1 MADVRKKL
9 YKVLGSLLVALAC
22 VPTHALAVDTYPHTE
37 QFAANFMTYYVAQTG
52 YEIQGL
58 EKSATIATQADK
70 IYKFIDGFYAYY
82 TGEWEHI
89 GKYSSDAQYQMSWN
103 SSTFSINGN
112 SHLINIG
119 GVTVPIGR
127 YITAG
132 MITEDF
138 NNALRR
144 YAAKVNAGKQYDPKP
159 FEKENSLY
167 VINQNLT
174 SNNRLGHWLLG
185 YSNIQSSISNTF
197 DTTMPKNVQINGFRN
212 GSNPIGIGCAVV
224 SKTTDNKC
232 KLQISNALA
241 SYEKGKVI
249 IRVGEF
255 DEHQCFLSD
264 DSKFYGGAT
273 GSNVHVENWDG
284 TSPGQTVVKGNA
296 IFLYTNAI
304 VIFNIDAGTYTYDEI
319 ITLMKTYAGDNGPAL
334 AYIQNS
340 LVREYRGFWNYAGVG
355 VKIAQVVPEIE
366 PIHDPVLNV
375 GGNDSG
381 VGVMTPKPQEDTP
394 TYIENVENYYVTD
407 ESGDGSGIEYTV
419 QWPDL
424 SKALGTLL
432 EGLTGLVRAFFE
444 GLTNF
449 FIGDLDSIELEKL
462 KLPDLSN
469 LFPFCIPRDLSNI
482 LGMFQGDP
490 KAPEF
495 DWVFLNADGSE
506 ITQHFDLA
514 DFEPVAKVVRS
525 GEVVLFA
532 VGLAMVTRKLLG

>member
-1 MADVRKKL
+1 MGHVREKFIA
-9 YKVLGSLLVALAC
+9 VLGAVLVALAC
-22 VPTHALAVDTYPHTE
+22 VPTHALAVDTYPHTK

-82 TGEWEHI
+82 TGDWERI
-89 GKYSSDAQYQMSWN
+89 GKYSTDGQYQMSWN
-103 SSTFSINGN
+103 SSTYAINGN
-112 SHLINIG
+112 SHTITIG

-127 YITAG
+127 FITAG

-144 YAAKVNAGKQYDPKP
+144 YAAKVNAGKQFDPKP
-159 FEKENSLY
+159 FEKDKSLY

-174 SNNRLGHWLLG
+174 SNHKMGHSLQG
-185 YSNIQSSISNTF
+185 YSNLVSRITNTLDATKSSYHGQ
-197 DTTMPKNVQINGFRN
+197 DINGYN
-212 GSNPIGIGCAVV
+212 EDSNPICAGCSVILDESADK
-224 SKTTDNKC
+224 STW
-232 KLQISNALA
+232 LQISNALA
-241 SYEKGKVI
+241 SYENGKVI

-255 DEHQCFLSD
+255 DEHQCFI
-264 DSKFYGGAT
+264 YNG
-273 GSNVHVENWDG
+273 
-284 TSPGQTVVKGNA
+284 VKGNA
-296 IFLYTNAI
+296 QLTAEYKRYI
-304 VIFNIDAGTYTYDEI
+304 VPIKIDAGTYTYDEI
-319 ITLMKTYAGDNGPAL
+319 ISLLKEYVSEQYVSDKSTILY
-334 AYIQNS
+334 YIKSS
-340 LVREYRGFWNYAGVG
+340 LVEKYRGFWNYAGVG
-355 VKIAQVVPEIE
+355 VKVAMGEPKVE
-366 PIHDPVLNV
+366 PIHEPVLNV
-375 GGNDSG
+375 GGNKSG
-381 VGVMTPKPQEDTP
+381 VGVMTPKPQEDAP
-394 TYIENVENYYVTD
+394 TYIENVQNYYVTD

-482 LGMFQGDP
+482 LGMFQGEP
-490 KAPEF
+490 KAPAF
-495 DWVFLNADGSE
+495 DWVFLNADGTE
-506 ITQHFDLA
+506 ITQHFDLS

-525 GEVVLFA
+525 GEVVLFT

>member
-1 MADVRKKL
+1 MGHVREKL
-9 YKVLGSLLVALAC
+9 TAVLGAVLVALAC
-22 VPTHALAVDTYPHTE
+22 VPTHALAVDTYPHTK

-58 EKSATIATQADK
+58 EKAAKISEQSDS
-70 IYKFIDGFYAYY
+70 IYKFIDGFYEYY
-82 TGEWEHI
+82 TGEWERI
-89 GKYSSDAQYQMSWN
+89 GKYSNDYQYQISWN
-103 SSTFSINGN
+103 SSTFAINGN

-138 NNALRR
+138 NKALRR
-144 YAAKVNAGKQYDPKP
+144 YAAKVNATKKWLPTTYD
-159 FEKENSLY
+159 KENKENIY

-174 SNNRLGHWLLG
+174 SNKQWNPVLQG
-185 YSNIQSSISNTF
+185 YSNLFSRIDNTQDATKPQSQ
-197 DTTMPKNVQINGFRN
+197 QINGYDE
-212 GSNPIGIGCAVV
+212 GSNPIGIGCAVILDKDV
-224 SKTTDNKC
+224 SNRNAR
-232 KLQISNALA
+232 LQISNALA
-241 SYEKGKVI
+241 SYENGQVI

-255 DEHQCFLSD
+255 NEHQCFFS
-264 DSKFYGGAT
+264 SYT
-273 GSNVHVENWDG
+273 TNWDG
-284 TSPGQTVVKGNA
+284 TNSGSTIVKGNA
-296 IFLYTNAI
+296 LFNIQGNGNI
-304 VIFNIDAGTYTYDEI
+304 KVIFNIDAGTYTYDEI
-319 ITLMKTYAGDNGPAL
+319 ISLMNTYASDSSFGPY
-334 AYIQNS
+334 YIKKY
-340 LVREYRGFWNYAGVG
+340 LVGYYRGFWNYAGVG
-355 VKIAQVVPEIE
+355 VEIAQDVPEVK
-366 PIHDPVLNV
+366 PIHEPVLNV
-375 GGNDSG
+375 GGNSSG

-469 LFPFCIPRDLSNI
+469 LFPFCIPRDLTNI
-482 LGMFQGDP
+482 LGMFQGEP

-506 ITQHFDLA
+506 ITQHFDLS

>member
-1 MADVRKKL
+1 MGHVREKL
-9 YKVLGSLLVALAC
+9 IAVLGAVLVALAC
-22 VPTHALAVDTYPHTE
+22 VPTHALAVDTYPHTK

-58 EKSATIATQADK
+58 VKATKIAEQADS
-70 IYKFIDGFYAYY
+70 IYKFIDGFYKYY
-82 TGEWEHI
+82 TGDWERI
-89 GKYSSDAQYQMSWN
+89 GKYSSDGQYQMSWN
-103 SSTFSINGN
+103 SSTFAINGN

-144 YAAKVNAGKQYDPKP
+144 YAAKVNAGKQFKPKP
-159 FEKENSLY
+159 FEKDKSLY
-167 VINQNLT
+167 VINQSLT
-174 SNNRLGHWLLG
+174 SNNELTHDLQG
-185 YSNIQSSISNTF
+185 YSNLFSRIENPQDATK
-197 DTTMPKNVQINGFRN
+197 PQGQQINGFN
-212 GSNPIGIGCAVV
+212 ENPIGCGCAVILDK
-224 SKTTDNKC
+224 SANNSAS
-232 KLQISNALA
+232 LQISNALA
-241 SYEKGKVI
+241 SYENGQVI
-249 IRVGEF
+249 IRIGEF
-255 DEHQCFLSD
+255 DEHQCFIGNFTD
-264 DSKFYGGAT
+264 Y
-273 GSNVHVENWDG
+273 WDG
-284 TSPGQTVVKGNA
+284 TSSGGTVVKGNA
-296 IFLYTNAI
+296 IFKVNKSGRYR
-304 VIFNIDAGTYTYDEI
+304 VRFNIDAGDYTYDEI
-319 ITLMKTYAGDNGPAL
+319 ISLMETYAAD
-334 AYIQNS
+334 NS
-340 LVREYRGFWNYAGVG
+340 LFLNSIKNYLVRDYRGFWNYAGVG
-355 VKIAQVVPEIE
+355 VEIAQGVPEVK
-366 PIHDPVLNV
+366 PIHKPVLDV
-375 GGNDSG
+375 GGNSSG
-381 VGVMTPKPQEDTP
+381 VGVMTPKPQQDTP

-407 ESGDGSGIEYTV
+407 ESGDGSGIEYSV

-432 EGLTGLVRAFFE
+432 EGLTGLVKAFFE

-449 FIGDLDSIELEKL
+449 FIGDLDSIDLEKL

-469 LFPFCIPRDLSNI
+469 LFPFCIPKDLSNI
-482 LGMFQGDP
+482 LGMFQGEP

-506 ITQHFDLA
+506 ITQHFDLS

>member
-1 MADVRKKL
+1 MRDVREKL
-9 YKVLGSLLVALAC
+9 IAVLGALLVALAC
-22 VPTHALAVDTYPHTE
+22 VPTHALAVDTYPHTK

-58 EKSATIATQADK
+58 EKSATIASQADK

-82 TGEWEHI
+82 TGDWERI
-89 GKYSSDAQYQMSWN
+89 GKYSSDSQYQMSWY
-103 SSTFSINGN
+103 SSTSAIYGN
-112 SHLINIG
+112 SHTIIIG

-132 MITEDF
+132 MITQDF
-138 NNALRR
+138 NDALRR
-144 YAAKVNAGKQYDPKP
+144 YAAKVNAGKQFDPTP
-159 FEKENSLY
+159 FEKIDSIY

-174 SNNRLGHWLLG
+174 SNHKVGHSLQG
-185 YSNIQSSISNTF
+185 YSNLVSRITNTQDATKSSYHGQN
-197 DTTMPKNVQINGFRN
+197 INGYN
-212 GSNPIGIGCAVV
+212 EDSNPICAGCSVILDESADK
-224 SKTTDNKC
+224 STW
-232 KLQISNALA
+232 LQISNALA
-241 SYEKGKVI
+241 SYENGKVI

-255 DEHQCFLSD
+255 DEHQCFIND
-264 DSKFYGGAT
+264 NNGK
-273 GSNVHVENWDG
+273 
-284 TSPGQTVVKGNA
+284 KGNA
-296 IFLYTNAI
+296 LLTAGYKEYF
-304 VIFNIDAGTYTYDEI
+304 VPFNIDAGTYTYDEI
-319 ITLMKTYAGDNGPAL
+319 ISLLKKYVSDKYASDNSTIL
-334 AYIQNS
+334 YYIKSS
-340 LVREYRGFWNYAGVG
+340 LVGKYRGFWNYAGVG
-355 VKIAQVVPEIE
+355 VKVAMGTPKVE
-366 PIHDPVLNV
+366 PIHEPVLNV
-375 GGNDSG
+375 GGNESG

-432 EGLTGLVRAFFE
+432 EGLTGLVKAFFE

-469 LFPFCIPRDLSNI
+469 LFPFCIPRDLTNI
-482 LGMFQGDP
+482 LGMFQGEP

-514 DFEPVAKVVRS
+514 DFDSVAKVVRS